1 MTQLAIFS
9 LLTLSLMKKYATER
23 EYMYNEIL
31 PPIIEKQKII
41 GTLVMGVEIML
52 TMLNLNRLLTR

>member
-9 LLTLSLMKKYATER
+9 LLTLNLMKKYATEQ

-31 PPIIEKQKII
+31 LPITDKQKII
-41 GTLVMGVEIML
+41 GANEQSVYQFLIF
-52 TMLNLNRLLTR
+52 